1 MVKKKEIGKFLK
13 IYKLP
18 GLNHNEIKNMNR
30 FLLVKTSKE
39 IESVIRCL
47 SKSKAQKQVVH
58 WRILPNIEKEFT
70 PILLKLFRKIEKEE
84 TLPNSLYEVT
94 ITLVSKSMI
103 QQEKKKAEKL
113 KPSHSFQRYRGNQQ

>member
-1 MVKKKEIGKFLK
+1 MVKKKKEIGKFLK

-58 WRILPNIEKEFT
+58 WRILPNIERRIYTNPSQTLQKNRKGGNTSKLIIWGHNYSGIKVNDTTRKKESYNYALT
-70 PILLKLFRKIEKEE
+70 YEKQ
-84 TLPNSLYEVT
+84 
-94 ITLVSKSMI
+94 SM
-103 QQEKKKAEKL
+103 
-113 KPSHSFQRYRGNQQ
+113 